1 MNSTTA
7 VAQSP
12 ATLKWLWMAV
22 GALGVSVLALGGTL
36 LAQNLRGD
44 APVAQAAQELGI
56 NRVTLSRVLNGKAGI
71 SIDLALRLE
80 SWLDGPTAENWL
92 KGQLAYDLWQA
103 EQHRPVVSVRHAQ
116 AA

>member
-1 MNSTTA
+1 MGRMYN
-7 VAQSP
+7 P
-12 ATLKWLWMAV
+12 PHPGETLREDVLP
-22 GALGVSVLALGGTL
+22 ALGLTVT
-36 LAQNLRGD
+36 
-44 APVAQAAQELGI
+44 QAAKELGI
-56 NRVTLSRVLNGKAGI
+56 NRVTLSRVLNGKAGV

-80 SWLDGPTAENWL
+80 VWLDGPTAENWL